1 MKPKVTQ
8 IRVRY
13 QETDKMGVVYYA
25 NYFVWFELGRT
36 EYFRSLGMSY
46 SEFEKNDL
54 YLPVVEA
61 FCQYKASAR
70 YDDLINICTRVSSF
84 QEIRITFDYDI
95 IRESSGEV
103 LAAGHTE
110 HAFVNGKGR
119 PVVLK
124 KQNPFLWRRLMDTL
138 EDLAD

>member
-1 MKPKVTQ
+1 MKPKVTK

-13 QETDKMGVVYYA
+13 QETDKMGVVYHA
-25 NYFVWFELGRT
+25 NYFVWFEVGRT
-36 EYFRSLGMSY
+36 DFFRNLGMSY

-61 FCQYKASAR
+61 YCQYKTPAR
-70 YDDLINICTRVSSF
+70 YDDLINITTRVLSF
-84 QEIRITFDYDI
+84 QEIRIVFNYELTN
-95 IRESSGEV
+95 ESSGEV
-103 LAAGHTE
+103 VAAGHTE
-110 HAFVNGKGR
+110 HVFVNGRGR